1 MKKIFQKL
9 LFIVPLVGLFSCG
22 EKPDTSTPIKDTL
35 TIIGIND
42 FHGAFLQDDSYKQTG
57 FSRIARYIEDERK
70 DRDYFITLSSG
81 DMFQGGAESNITKGK
96 IVIDSMNSTMFD
108 SMTVGNHEF
117 DWTEAALKENAQRM
131 NFPLLGINVFYKGT
145 NKRPDFLK
153 PSTVINKNGLKVGII
168 GCTQYDLGTSILA
181 TIANNYDFVDPV
193 ELAKEEAIRLR
204 EKEKC
209 DIIIVSTHDGS
220 ASTYKELSKDY
231 NGAPYVDA
239 LFLGHDHKPKSGI
252 YNNMPYLEG
261 GCNGNYLARMDFDI
275 ERNNGKWSIANK
287 EYKVVETSS
296 FKLDSDKINNIYKE
310 YESEISAVRDQNLY
324 TFTNSVSR
332 SNFSLFAAKS
342 LLDFANKKLT
352 FDKTISL
359 GVINNGGIRTSVPV
373 GEFTYGDLIKVYPF
387 ENVICVVK
395 VDDSMIN
402 YYRNGSSLYS
412 YETNDFKKD
421 KDGYYYVAT
430 IDYVAFYN
438 TAPRIEVFSFN
449 DYLCRDVIAEIL
461 KTDGYNV

>member
-1 MKKIFQKL
+1 
-9 LFIVPLVGLFSCG
+9 
-22 EKPDTSTPIKDTL
+22 
-35 TIIGIND
+35 
-42 FHGAFLQDDSYKQTG
+42 
-57 FSRIARYIEDERK
+57 
-70 DRDYFITLSSG
+70 
-81 DMFQGGAESNITKGK
+81 
-96 IVIDSMNSTMFD
+96 
-108 SMTVGNHEF
+108 
-117 DWTEAALKENAQRM
+117 M

-145 NKRPDFLK
+145 KKRPEFLK

-193 ELAKEEAIRLR
+193 ELAKEESIRLR

-324 TFTNSVSR
+324 TFTNGVSK

-387 ENVICVVK
+387 ENVICVAK

-402 YYRNGSSLYS
+402 YYRNVSSLYS